1 MRRPAVIVVS
11 AATATA
17 EMVMVMGAQ
26 VEGSQVMTPEAQV
39 EEAERWWFAA
49 VARPAVEETG
59 VIEVLARAA
68 GSDRPGA
75 S

>member
-1 MRRPAVIVVS
+1 MIVVS

-17 EMVMVMGAQ
+17 EMVMVMGAR
-26 VEGSQVMTPEAQV
+26 VEGSQVMGAEVQV

-49 VARPAVEETG
+49 VAVEKTG

>member
-1 MRRPAVIVVS
+1 MS

-26 VEGSQVMTPEAQV
+26 VEGSQLMKPEAQV
-39 EEAERWWFAA
+39 EKAERWWFAA

-68 GSDRPGA
+68 GSDRPG
-75 S
+75 SS

>member
-1 MRRPAVIVVS
+1 MP
-11 AATATA
+11 AATATP
-17 EMVMVMGAQ
+17 EIVMMMGAQ
-26 VEGSQVMTPEAQV
+26 VEGSQMMGPEAQV

-68 GSDRPGA
+68 GSDRPG
-75 S
+75 SS